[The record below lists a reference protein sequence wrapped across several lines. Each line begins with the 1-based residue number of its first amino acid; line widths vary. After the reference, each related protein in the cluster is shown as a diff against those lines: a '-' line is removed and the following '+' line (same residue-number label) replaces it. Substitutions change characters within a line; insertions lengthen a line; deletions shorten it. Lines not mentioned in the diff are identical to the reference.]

1 MLKVNQNYAIP
12 NRVKE
17 TFLWGQNGLMP
28 IRSSDKNDQ
37 QQFIPPTILAS
48 LIHYAEQQQWDY
60 AAWFQNSGLDI
71 AQIQQTQAV
80 VRFSQLCDVVGQAM
94 TTYQQPNL
102 GLKLGSSE
110 GLISMGILGFAMQS
124 CKTVADAL
132 DIALRYH
139 RISGSVSISTFQFTL
154 IFVNWK
160 SLNLIPAMNSKPF
173 SMMNYLAASSP
184 V

>member
-12 NRVKE
+12 NRVKD

-71 AQIQQTQAV
+71 AQIQQTQGV
-80 VRFSQLCDVVGQAM
+80 F
-94 TTYQQPNL
+94 
-102 GLKLGSSE
+102 
-110 GLISMGILGFAMQS
+110 
-124 CKTVADAL
+124 
-132 DIALRYH
+132 
-139 RISGSVSISTFQFTL
+139 
-154 IFVNWK
+154 
-160 SLNLIPAMNSKPF
+160 
-173 SMMNYLAASSP
+173 
-184 V
+184 

>member
-1 MLKVNQNYAIP
+1 
-12 NRVKE
+12 
-17 TFLWGQNGLMP
+17 
-28 IRSSDKNDQ
+28 
-37 QQFIPPTILAS
+37 
-48 LIHYAEQQQWDY
+48 
-60 AAWFQNSGLDI
+60 
-71 AQIQQTQAV
+71 
-80 VRFSQLCDVVGQAM
+80 M

-132 DIALRYH
+132 DIAALPSDFWQCLN
-139 RISGSVSISTFQFTL
+139 IDFSIHADLCELEVTE
-154 IFVNWK
+154 
-160 SLNLIPAMNSKPF
+160 LIPAMNSKPF